1 MSNAAYILAVFH
13 NQGPLIIGAWSEFQR
28 NYDYLWRIERHWVY
42 VQGSNLILRFTSNLI
57 MLHVTSSFLPKFHD
71 MSWHPFEPIN
81 QTNRKQH
88 LEHNILFNAPWFHG
102 RSTNIYQQ
110 SHLRIKFQNA
120 APQISNLKFR
130 PLIWYP
136 LNGLHPNLRLV
147 IRWSKLSNFAGPL
160 PLGHHHPI
168 RNHPWPATRMTGSHW
183 VAWDQGF
190 AGWKLIWKN
199 NYSNLLASPSIEGMS

>member
-1 MSNAAYILAVFH
+1 MSNAAYILAIFH

-42 VQGSNLILRFTSNLI
+42 VQGSNLIIRFTSNLI

-88 LEHNILFNAPWFHG
+88 LEQNILFNAPWFHG
-102 RSTNIYQQ
+102 GSTNIYQQ
-110 SHLRIKFQNA
+110 NHLGIKFQNA
-120 APQISNLKFR
+120 APQISNRKFR

-147 IRWSKLSNFAGPL
+147 TRWSKLSNFAELASGSSSSNPK
-160 PLGHHHPI
+160 PPMAC
-168 RNHPWPATRMTGSHW
+168 NWMTGSHP
-183 VAWDQGF
+183 VAWDEGF
-190 AGWKLIWKN
+190 TGWKHMKN
-199 NYSNLLASPSIEGMS
+199 N